1 MEPLEVAIA
10 LRGDRPDGA
19 GAIREALG
27 GTEVLCLGQPAGE
40 MATAQQ
46 GSESD
51 LLHFTVDDA
60 EGAERVM
67 LPVFTSTEIMREALA
82 RNPDWQTL
90 SVLQVRGEAL
100 LDHVAAEV
108 IIVINPWSRL
118 EYQLPPS
125 ARKPAG

>member
-1 MEPLEVAIA
+1 MQPLEVAIA
-10 LRGDRPDGA
+10 LRGDRPDAA
-19 GAIREALG
+19 GAIREALSG
-27 GTEVLCLGQPAGE
+27 AEILCLGRPAGQ
-40 MATAQQ
+40 MSTPQQ

-60 EGAERVM
+60 EGSERVM

-90 SVLQVRGEAL
+90 SVLQVQGGAL
-100 LDHVAAEV
+100 LDHVDADV

-118 EYQLPPS
+118 EYQLPPGE
-125 ARKPAG
+125 RPAS

>member
-1 MEPLEVAIA
+1 MEPLEVTIA
-10 LRGDRPDGA
+10 LRGDGPDGA
-19 GAIREALG
+19 RAIREALG
-27 GTEVLCLGQPAGE
+27 RTDILCLGQPAGP

-67 LPVFTSTEIMREALA
+67 LPVFTSAEIMREALN
-82 RNPDWQTL
+82 RNPDWQSL
-90 SVLQVRGEAL
+90 SVLQVQGGAL
-100 LDHVAAEV
+100 LEHVGAGV

-118 EYQLPPS
+118 EYQLS
-125 ARKPAG
+125 PATRAPG

>member
-10 LRGDRPDGA
+10 LKGDSPDAFETIRGELSHAD
-19 GAIREALG
+19 
-27 GTEVLCLGQPAGE
+27 VFCLGQPAGQ

-51 LLHFTVDDA
+51 LLHFTIHDA
-60 EGAERVM
+60 QGSERVM
-67 LPVFTSTEIMREALA
+67 LPVFTQPEIMRAALA
-82 RNPDWQTL
+82 RNPDWQSLT
-90 SVLQVRGEAL
+90 VLQVQGEAL
-100 LDHVAAEV
+100 LAHVHPDV

-125 ARKPAG
+125 AHAG